1 MPRSNLWTRFQA
13 ECFQCYRKS
22 WQLRE
27 SFFPRCAKED
37 VSPVSPWITA
47 KLELAGLGWWAWSP
61 RTVTSRQSGFPG
73 QSCRGSRR
81 GLRGSRERDA
91 PRERWDAPEEH
102 GTVPVTRASSSCIL
116 RKSFLRFWVCV
127 YRHVMELIIAKRFLE
142 ILLSGPSFSDDKS
155 DPQSGEAQSHSL
167 VSGGL
172 GIRPC
177 HCCSGSV
184 W

>member
-1 MPRSNLWTRFQA
+1 MLSVLQKILTAPRILLSTLCKGRCQP
-13 ECFQCYRKS
+13 
-22 WQLRE
+22 
-27 SFFPRCAKED
+27 SFPLNSCK
-37 VSPVSPWITA
+37 VG
-47 KLELAGLGWWAWSP
+47 AGGSGMMGLKPKNCS
-61 RTVTSRQSGFPG
+61 VTSRQSGFPG

-81 GLRGSRERDA
+81 GLRGSRERDT
-91 PRERWDAPEEH
+91 PREWWDAPEEH
-102 GTVPVTRASSSCIL
+102 GTVPVTRASSSRIL